1 MSDIGNLYGTQ
12 KVGNKDVTIA
22 KKGSNTDLDMT
33 DFISLMIVQMTNQG
47 IDDSMDTSEM
57 LNQMVQMQMITSM
70 VNMTDAVTMNYAAS
84 LVGKEVTVGKL
95 GDDGKL
101 QEVVGVVTGTGTM
114 DGQQV
119 IFVNDEYYYLN
130 EIMAVGKL
138 PPPQEDDEEDG
149 DKVEDAGKPGGTQK
163 PEDTKKPEGTETPE
177 DTKKPEGT
185 ETPEDTKK
193 PEGTETPSEP
203 VQPGDGTQSAEYD
216 GKDGAPTGSEG

>member
-84 LVGKEVTVGKL
+84 LVGKEVTVGKR

-185 ETPEDTKK
+185 ETP
-193 PEGTETPSEP
+193 SEP

>member
-149 DKVEDAGKPGGTQK
+149 DNVEDAGKPGGTQK
-163 PEDTKKPEGTETPE
+163 PEDTKKPEGTETP
-177 DTKKPEGT
+177 
-185 ETPEDTKK
+185 
-193 PEGTETPSEP
+193 SEP
-203 VQPGDGTQSAEYD
+203 VQPGDETQSAEYD

>member
-101 QEVVGVVTGTGTM
+101 QEVVGGVTGTGTM

-185 ETPEDTKK
+185 ETP
-193 PEGTETPSEP
+193 SEP

>member
-185 ETPEDTKK
+185 ETP
-193 PEGTETPSEP
+193 SEP
-203 VQPGDGTQSAEYD
+203 VQPGDETQSAEYD

>member
-1 MSDIGNLYGTQ
+1 M
-12 KVGNKDVTIA
+12 
-22 KKGSNTDLDMT
+22 
-33 DFISLMIVQMTNQG
+33 
-47 IDDSMDTSEM
+47 
-57 LNQMVQMQMITSM
+57 
-70 VNMTDAVTMNYAAS
+70 
-84 LVGKEVTVGKL
+84 
-95 GDDGKL
+95 
-101 QEVVGVVTGTGTM
+101 GTGTM

-185 ETPEDTKK
+185 ETP
-193 PEGTETPSEP
+193 SEP

>member
-138 PPPQEDDEEDG
+138 PPPQGDDEEDG

-163 PEDTKKPEGTETPE
+163 PE